1 MARILVSSV
10 GVGNENREYRK
21 TNYSIEGNTYEN
33 IKFLASAINEHYN
46 IDKFFLIGTSK
57 SMWEEVYSN
66 FSNKK
71 NSYDE
76 NTYND
81 LKEEIILSGENAETI
96 DLSCVEEAL
105 GKGSKIYQIKYGIN
119 EAELIYNLE
128 IFMKLSE
135 ILEDGDEIYIDITHS
150 FRSLSLYMFVV
161 LNYIQNVIDKKIEI
175 KAVLYGMLES
185 KDETKPVVNLEI
197 IYKMIEWIKGAN
209 EFKNYGNSYTIA
221 DLVEK
226 EGNTEYARKLR
237 NFSDSLNLGYM
248 GSLKEQINSLKNLD
262 KIVLKHGLGTYVIPK
277 IVNDFLEYFKNAKTE
292 SETQLNL
299 SKWFYDNKKYSNSYL
314 TLQEAMIT
322 YGCENQKYEN
332 NFDNREKTKKS
343 MKAIYSEYKKNF
355 SRNKYRKLS
364 DSEVFSKIFCEIT
377 IIRNNIA
384 HSGKNRRSYS
394 EDIEQF
400 LKDYNA
406 VSKMMRKRI
415 ELRF

>member
-197 IYKMIEWIKGAN
+197 IYKMIELIKGAN

-226 EGNTEYARKLR
+226 E
-237 NFSDSLNLGYM
+237 
-248 GSLKEQINSLKNLD
+248 
-262 KIVLKHGLGTYVIPK
+262 
-277 IVNDFLEYFKNAKTE
+277 
-292 SETQLNL
+292 
-299 SKWFYDNKKYSNSYL
+299 
-314 TLQEAMIT
+314 
-322 YGCENQKYEN
+322 
-332 NFDNREKTKKS
+332 
-343 MKAIYSEYKKNF
+343 
-355 SRNKYRKLS
+355 
-364 DSEVFSKIFCEIT
+364 
-377 IIRNNIA
+377 
-384 HSGKNRRSYS
+384 
-394 EDIEQF
+394 
-400 LKDYNA
+400 
-406 VSKMMRKRI
+406 
-415 ELRF
+415 